1 MVQEVTDP
9 ELLQQLNGATTPP
22 PSARKP
28 VPSVEAA
35 FNAKFGFKGNEGLA
49 PMRTTAPDFVGIT
62 KDAQGRETLVN
73 PARALNGVAGYP
85 EMASPN
91 EVTDPALLRQL
102 NGSAATPAAATPTG
116 AGVAPSKNR
125 TWGAVPSEAISNI
138 PKSAGN
144 FVSGI
149 YQAVRHP
156 LDTGLGLLDTAA
168 GGLRNALPDSV
179 VNFVEGGKPSA
190 ADLRVRDTANAV
202 GRFYADRYGSGE
214 GFKQAI
220 ATDPVGVLSDAS
232 MAFTG
237 GAGLAAKMPVIN
249 KALATAASVT
259 NPITIVGTA
268 VGKAVPLIGKATAN
282 LSGSLGTHTGAL
294 PLEQA
299 TKSGY
304 EGAQSAKDFVGNLRG
319 KVPMTD
325 VLDTAKANL
334 EAMGRAKSAEYRA
347 GMAQVSGDKSI
358 LSFDGIDLAL
368 DDAAKTATFK
378 GQVKNQRAA
387 DVLQKIGEEISAWK
401 QLDPSQFHTPEGL
414 DALKQKIGGLVEGIP
429 FEEKT
434 ARLVGSRIYG
444 AIKSEITKQAPVYDD
459 VMKGYSEASDQIREI
474 ERTLSLNKG
483 ASIDTAMRKLQSL
496 TRNNVNTNYGN
507 RVNLAKQLEDQGG
520 IALMPAL
527 AGQALNTWQ
536 PRGLGGGL
544 AGGLTVG
551 AGAYGGFTGAGL
563 ALAGQSPRL
572 AGEVAYKIG
581 QGRRLLK
588 NTSDIVNRPV
598 GGLNPAELANLFS
611 QAGLLNQR

>member
-1 MVQEVTDP
+1 MGKLVPYVDEEAGAGYVVDP
-9 ELLQQLNGATTPP
+9 LSAPRKLTPEDAKRA
-22 PSARKP
+22 AR
-28 VPSVEAA
+28 EAKQ
-35 FNAKFGFKGNEGLA
+35 FE
-49 PMRTTAPDFVGIT
+49 PAPDMERIGWKGQQAYIKGETPGAKVAIEPQRPVG
-62 KDAQGRETLVN
+62 RSLV
-73 PARALNGVAGYP
+73 PYVDEPQMPVA
-85 EMASPN
+85 ATA
-91 EVTDPALLRQL
+91 V
-102 NGSAATPAAATPTG
+102 AATP
-116 AGVAPSKNR
+116 VAPSKTR
-125 TWGAVPSEAISNI
+125 TWGDVPLEAISNI

-190 ADLRVRDTANAV
+190 ADMRVRDTANAV

-220 ATDPVGVLSDAS
+220 ATDPVGILSDAS

-237 GAGLAAKMPVIN
+237 GAGLAAKAPVIN
-249 KALATAASVT
+249 KALTTATNVT
-259 NPITIVGTA
+259 NPINIVGTA
-268 VGKAVPLIGKATAN
+268 VGKAAPVIGKVAAN
-282 LSGSLGTHTGAL
+282 LSSTLGTHTGAL
-294 PLEQA
+294 PLQQA
-299 TKSGY
+299 AKSGY
-304 EGAQSAKDFVGNLRG
+304 EGGKSAKDFVGNLRG
-319 KVPMTD
+319 NVPMTD
-325 VLDTAKANL
+325 VLDAAKANL
-334 EAMGRAKSAEYRA
+334 EVMGRAKSAEYRA
-347 GMAQVSGDKSI
+347 GMAQVSGDKSV

-378 GQVKNQRAA
+378 GQVKNQRA
-387 DVLQKIGEEISAWK
+387 DEVLQKIKSEIASWK
-401 QLDPSQFHTPEGL
+401 KLNPSEYHTPEGL
-414 DALKQKIGGLVEGIP
+414 DALKQKVGGIVEGIP

-434 ARLVGSRIYG
+434 ARLVGNRIYG
-444 AIKSEITKQAPVYDD
+444 SIKSEITKQAPVYDD

-474 ERTLSLNKG
+474 ERALSLNSK

-507 RVNLAKQLEDQGG
+507 RADLARQLEEQGG
-520 IALMPAL
+520 NALMPAL

-551 AGAYGGFTGAGL
+551 AGAYGGFTGAGI

-572 AGEVAYKIG
+572 AGEAAYKLG
-581 QGRRLLK
+581 QSARWIKKPIDL
-588 NTSDIVNRPV
+588 VNRHS
-598 GGLNPAELANLFS
+598 GGLNPSELANLFS